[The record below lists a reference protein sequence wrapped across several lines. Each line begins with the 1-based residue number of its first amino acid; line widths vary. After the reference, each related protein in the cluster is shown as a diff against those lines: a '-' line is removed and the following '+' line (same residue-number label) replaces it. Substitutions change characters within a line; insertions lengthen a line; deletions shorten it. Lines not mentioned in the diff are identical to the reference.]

1 MKKNKLEVLEFN
13 NYVKVNPQS
22 LLQIGNKFLTNG
34 PDNDFFT
41 TVENAYLGSS
51 TLQAVV
57 DGYVNYIVGDGLKA
71 VEGITQ
77 EKLDKI
83 ISSDDLQSLVHEYKL
98 QRNSPLQVIYNKAGD
113 LKVTKI
119 HSIPARQ
126 IAVDKPE
133 DLMEDPLA
141 YWFSFDWKLRS
152 KFKPK
157 LVPSFGL
164 GEDRETEL
172 FYLKGNSPQPIFALP
187 DYFSGLQYA
196 QIEEEIANYLRKHI
210 KNNFSAGKII
220 NVNQGEA
227 INEEAEED
235 AERTFKRKLTGSQN
249 AGEVIVSFNKDKD
262 SATTVDSIEIT
273 DAYQQFEFLSK
284 EANSKILLA
293 NKVTSPSLFGQSV
306 ATGFSSNSD
315 EMITA
320 LKTLYR
326 NQINPNRSAILSALE
341 EILKVG
347 YPDVKLA
354 FEDFEELRENS
365 DEAVVETTD
374 GGETAVVD
382 TDTKLESESQAGLRG
397 SVGGVTGILSI
408 QTAVVSGTT
417 GYEPAITILKEIYG
431 FDQEVAVKLLGN
443 KEDINKAIE
452 EEKNKT
458 TK

>member
-1 MKKNKLEVLEFN
+1 MKKDKLEVLEFN

-141 YWFSFDWKLRS
+141 YWFSFDWKLKS

-227 INEEAEED
+227 VNEEAEED
-235 AERTFKRKLTGSQN
+235 AERTFKNKLTGSNN
-249 AGEVIVSFNKDKD
+249 AGEIIVSFNKDKD

-273 DAYQQFEFLSK
+273 DAYQQFEFISK

-293 NKVTSPSLFGQSV
+293 NKVTSPSLFGQAV
-306 ATGFSSNSD
+306 ATGFSSDSE
-315 EMITA
+315 EMKTA

-326 NQINPNRSAILSALE
+326 NQINPNRNTILTALE
-341 EILKVG
+341 NILKVG
-347 YPDVKLA
+347 YPDIKLD
-354 FEDFEELRENS
+354 FEDFEELREG
-365 DEAVVETTD
+365 DETPQLTDSVTGEKTDIKTTD
-374 GGETAVVD
+374 SEV
-382 TDTKLESESQAGLRG
+382 ESESQAGLRG

-408 QTAVVSGTT
+408 QQSVIAGTT
-417 GYEPAITILKEIYG
+417 GYDPAITILKEVFG
-431 FDQEVAVKLLGN
+431 FDEAVAIKLLGN
-443 KEDINKAIE
+443 KEDINKAIADKKIE
-452 EEKNKT
+452 
-458 TK
+458 

>member
-1 MKKNKLEVLEFN
+1 
-13 NYVKVNPQS
+13 
-22 LLQIGNKFLTNG
+22 
-34 PDNDFFT
+34 
-41 TVENAYLGSS
+41 
-51 TLQAVV
+51 
-57 DGYVNYIVGDGLKA
+57 
-71 VEGITQ
+71 
-77 EKLDKI
+77 
-83 ISSDDLQSLVHEYKL
+83 
-98 QRNSPLQVIYNKAGD
+98 
-113 LKVTKI
+113 
-119 HSIPARQ
+119 
-126 IAVDKPE
+126 
-133 DLMEDPLA
+133 
-141 YWFSFDWKLRS
+141 
-152 KFKPK
+152 
-157 LVPSFGL
+157 
-164 GEDRETEL
+164 
-172 FYLKGNSPQPIFALP
+172 
-187 DYFSGLQYA
+187 
-196 QIEEEIANYLRKHI
+196 
-210 KNNFSAGKII
+210 
-220 NVNQGEA
+220 
-227 INEEAEED
+227 
-235 AERTFKRKLTGSQN
+235 
-249 AGEVIVSFNKDKD
+249 
-262 SATTVDSIEIT
+262 
-273 DAYQQFEFLSK
+273 
-284 EANSKILLA
+284 
-293 NKVTSPSLFGQSV
+293 
-306 ATGFSSNSD
+306 
-315 EMITA
+315 MITA